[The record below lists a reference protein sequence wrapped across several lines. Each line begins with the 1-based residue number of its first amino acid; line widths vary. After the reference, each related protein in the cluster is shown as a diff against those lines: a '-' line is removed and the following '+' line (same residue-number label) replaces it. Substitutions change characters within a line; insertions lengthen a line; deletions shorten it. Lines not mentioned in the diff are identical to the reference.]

1 MSNSAIGGGGFGL
14 KSMVGIF
21 SCLLGLGIIYFG
33 LGVGTETPKK
43 EAVAGAK
50 TSAPAPSQR
59 PVQAMNMALGNMVV
73 LAHDLGLSIRTSKD
87 VPFESNKIVL
97 RIESQLQRLRDLYR
111 QESAKNPALVG
122 NVMVQFNLAPSG
134 EVTQVKELSSRI
146 NDAEFRK
153 TLAVEIAKWSFTD
166 LVPENLTVTCPL
178 LFVREGMDITTLV
191 LWEKSL
197 ANLADKPANTQSSA
211 VMAPIVPAKASA
223 TAAAM
228 VPNRATAA
236 TVTKTTP
243 AGAAKLDGNEVQ
255 IKYPTLLRKDPNFSA
270 TSLMTFTIG
279 TRVTILNKNG
289 DWLEVRSA
297 PNGQTGFIR
306 REFIKPL
313 DVAAN

>member
-1 MSNSAIGGGGFGL
+1 MSNSAISGGRFGL
-14 KSMVGIF
+14 KSLVGIF

-43 EAVAGAK
+43 AAIAGAK
-50 TSAPAPSQR
+50 PIAPAPSQR

-87 VPFESNKIVL
+87 IPFESNKIVL

-122 NVMVQFNLAPSG
+122 NVLVQFNLAPSG
-134 EVTQVKELSSRI
+134 EVSQVKELSSRI
-146 NDAEFRK
+146 NDAEFKK
-153 TLAVEIAKWSFTD
+153 TLAAEIAKWSFTD

-197 ANLADKPANTQSSA
+197 ANLADKPANSQSSA
-211 VMAPIVPAKASA
+211 VTAPIVPAKASA
-223 TAAAM
+223 TATAT

-236 TVTKTTP
+236 VVVKTT
-243 AGAAKLDGNEVQ
+243 ATSSAKLQGNEVQ

-279 TRVTILNKNG
+279 SRVTILNKNG